1 MSRLNSPLSFRVT
14 NTGKCKISRLIQQW
28 FRTDVFS
35 DCNTN
40 SILQRIPQ
48 YLATLLTEALMWH
61 PQWKLYIHYLQP
73 WSLSTI
79 MLLWHSF
86 LLLLL
91 LLHWEQRWGWYW
103 EKVKVKPAVKLS
115 TMLVN
120 WVISDSGSRS
130 LPGRS
135 ASVVINKEDS
145 TVAVH
150 PSLPAYSQQY
160 STNNVCT

>member
-61 PQWKLYIHYLQP
+61 PQWKLYIHYTGNKGEAGTERKWKWNLRSSCRRCSSTESSVTVEVGRCQVVVRVLWSIKNTRPWLSIRASQP
-73 WSLSTI
+73 THSSTAPT
-79 MLLWHSF
+79 MFAHRHSPTF
-86 LLLLL
+86 QTCCCLFPL
-91 LLHWEQRWGWYW
+91 
-103 EKVKVKPAVKLS
+103 KV
-115 TMLVN
+115 
-120 WVISDSGSRS
+120 
-130 LPGRS
+130 
-135 ASVVINKEDS
+135 
-145 TVAVH
+145 TVFI
-150 PSLPAYSQQY
+150 
-160 STNNVCT
+160 